1 MPSRRPEPH
10 PRRPRRSGAPTPP
23 APSSRPPV
31 AVPYA
36 ETVER
41 FLQRLSNEGR
51 SPRTVAAYRYDLD
64 DTMVD
69 VAAARRLLPG
79 RVALDRLEA
88 DDRDRR
94 VLEAFE
100 RLDVAAVTLDD
111 LDQALAEFRTR
122 PDPRFAR
129 HPERSPDERS
139 PATVARRTAAIRSFF
154 AWCYRTGRVAADP
167 AALLRPPKKRK
178 RMPRAI
184 DQPTAV
190 RALAEAG
197 ASSSWPERDLVILAL
212 ALACGLRL
220 DEVARLRMDDLD
232 GSPPRALIVRGKGD
246 KERRLGLPPVV
257 QEALA
262 AYLPTRRA
270 RLEAMDLDAA
280 TVVVSSRARP
290 VRNRSG
296 AVVGSTV
303 EASRDSVVYV
313 VDRVLRRLGARREG
327 VRVHAL
333 RHTFATLGLREGA
346 FSLRQL
352 QVALGHASLATTQ
365 IYTEVAD
372 EEIAAAMRLHPLGG
386 SSR

>member
-1 MPSRRPEPH
+1 M
-10 PRRPRRSGAPTPP
+10 APP
-23 APSSRPPV
+23 

-36 ETVER
+36 VTVER

-51 SPRTVAAYRYDLD
+51 SARTLAAYRYDLD
-64 DTMVD
+64 DTMTD
-69 VAAARRLLPG
+69 VAIGAGLLRP
-79 RVALDRLEA
+79 RTTLDRA
-88 DDRDRR
+88 DDAQREAE
-94 VLEAFE
+94 VLTAFE
-100 RLDVAAVTLDD
+100 RLDVTAITLDD
-111 LDQALAEFRTR
+111 LDAALAEFRTR

-129 HPERSPDERS
+129 HPERSPSERS
-139 PATVARRTAAIRSFF
+139 PATVARRTAALRSFF
-154 AWCYRTGRVAADP
+154 AWCYRTQRVGADP

-184 DQPTAV
+184 DQVTAG

-197 ASSSWPERDLVILAL
+197 RSAAWPERDALIMAL

-220 DEVARLRMDDLD
+220 DEIARLRLDDVEGD
-232 GSPPRALIVRGKGD
+232 PPHGVIVRGKGD

-257 QEALA
+257 QQALVEYVPTRADRLAALA
-262 AYLPTRRA
+262 
-270 RLEAMDLDAA
+270 LEAT
-280 TVVVSSRARP
+280 TVVISSRARP
-290 VRNRSG
+290 IRDRSG
-296 AVVGSTV
+296 AVVGTTV
-303 EASRDSVVYV
+303 EASRDTVIYV
-313 VDRVLRRLGARREG
+313 VDRVLRHLGARRDG

-386 SSR
+386 SPAR

>member
-1 MPSRRPEPH
+1 MHRAGVTMGHAGTVPGP
-10 PRRPRRSGAPTPP
+10 
-23 APSSRPPV
+23 
-31 AVPYA
+31 VPYA
-36 ETVER
+36 ATVER

-51 SPRTVAAYRYDLD
+51 SARTLAAYRYDLD

-69 VAAARRLLPG
+69 VAIGSGLLAARPSLARLDPAG
-79 RVALDRLEA
+79 REA
-88 DDRDRR
+88 S
-94 VLEAFE
+94 VLAAFE

-111 LDQALAEFRTR
+111 LDAALAEFRTR

-129 HPERSPDERS
+129 HPERAPEERS
-139 PATVARRTAAIRSFF
+139 PATVARRTAALRSFY
-154 AWCYRTGRVAADP
+154 AWCYRTQRVAADP

-184 DQPTAV
+184 DQATAG

-197 ASSSWPERDLVILAL
+197 RASGWPERDLVIMAL

-220 DEVARLRMDDLD
+220 DEIARLRVHDLEGD
-232 GSPPRALIVRGKGD
+232 PPQGLIVRGKGD

-257 QEALA
+257 QEALG
-262 AYLPTRRA
+262 AYLPTRAA
-270 RLEAMDLDAA
+270 RLDALGLEAD
-280 TVVVSSRARP
+280 TVVVSSRPRP
-290 VRNRSG
+290 VRGRDG

-303 EASRDSVVYV
+303 EASRDTVIYV
-313 VDRVLRRLGARREG
+313 VDRVLRHLGARRDG

-386 SSR
+386 GLGR

>member
-1 MPSRRPEPH
+1 MHRGGTRVGHAGPMAS
-10 PRRPRRSGAPTPP
+10 A
-23 APSSRPPV
+23 A

-36 ETVER
+36 ATVER

-51 SPRTVAAYRYDLD
+51 SPRTLAAYRYDLD

-69 VAAARRLLPG
+69 VAAGHRLLPV
-79 RVALDRLEA
+79 RVELDRLAPADREA
-88 DDRDRR
+88 A
-94 VLEAFE
+94 VLAALE

-111 LDQALAEFRTR
+111 LDQAVAEFRTR

-129 HPERSPDERS
+129 HPERAPDERS

-154 AWCYRTGRVAADP
+154 AWCYRTSRVPADP

-184 DQPTAV
+184 DQPTAA
-190 RALAEAG
+190 RALASAG
-197 ASSSWPERDLVILAL
+197 ESSWPERDQVIMAL

-220 DEVARLRMDDLD
+220 DEIARLRLADVE
-232 GSPPRALIVRGKGD
+232 GVPPQAIVVRGKGD

-257 QEALA
+257 QEALG
-262 AYLPTRRA
+262 AYLPTRDA
-270 RLEAMDLDAA
+270 RLTALGLEAA
-280 TVVVSSRARP
+280 TVVVSSRPRP
-290 VRNRSG
+290 VRNRRG
-296 AVVGSTV
+296 EVVGASV
-303 EASRDSVVYV
+303 EASRDAVIYV
-313 VDRVLRRLGARREG
+313 VDRVLRHLGARRDG

-386 SSR
+386 GPVR

>member
-1 MPSRRPEPH
+1 MGHAGVVS
-10 PRRPRRSGAPTPP
+10 
-23 APSSRPPV
+23 
-31 AVPYA
+31 VPYA
-36 ETVER
+36 ATVER

-51 SPRTVAAYRYDLD
+51 SARTLAAYRYDLD
-64 DTMVD
+64 DTMLD
-69 VAAARRLLPG
+69 VAVAARLLPP
-79 RVALDRLEA
+79 RTALEGMEA
-88 DDRDRR
+88 VDRDAAMAA
-94 VLEAFE
+94 AFDA
-100 RLDVAAVTLDD
+100 LDVATIGLDD
-111 LDQALAEFRTR
+111 LDEALAEFRTR
-122 PDPRFAR
+122 PDPRYAR
-129 HPERSPDERS
+129 HPERAPEERS
-139 PATVARRTAAIRSFF
+139 PATVARRTAALRSFF
-154 AWCYRTGRVAADP
+154 AWCYRTSRIPADP
-167 AALLRPPKKRK
+167 AALLKPPKKRK

-184 DQPTAV
+184 DQDTAR

-220 DEVARLRMDDLD
+220 DEIARLRIDNLE
-232 GSPPRALIVRGKGD
+232 GNPPIGIVVRGKGD

-262 AYLPTRRA
+262 AYLPTRAA
-270 RLEAMDLDAA
+270 RLVQLDLDAG
-280 TVVVSSRARP
+280 TVVVSSRPRP
-290 VRNRSG
+290 VRNRRG
-296 AVVGSTV
+296 EVVGQTV
-303 EASRDSVVYV
+303 EASRESVVYV
-313 VDRVLRRLGARREG
+313 VDRVLRRLGARRAG

-386 SSR
+386 APAAR

>member
-1 MPSRRPEPH
+1 MH
-10 PRRPRRSGAPTPP
+10 
-23 APSSRPPV
+23 PSSATV
-31 AVPYA
+31 GHAGAVSVPYA
-36 ETVER
+36 VTVER

-51 SPRTVAAYRYDLD
+51 SARTLAAYRYDLD

-69 VAAARRLLPG
+69 VAGAAGLLPD
-79 RVALDRLEA
+79 RAALDRMTPGDREA
-88 DDRDRR
+88 Q
-94 VLEAFE
+94 VLAAFE

-111 LDQALAEFRTR
+111 LDGALADFRTR

-139 PATVARRTAAIRSFF
+139 PATVARRTAALRSFY
-154 AWCYRTGRVAADP
+154 AWCYRTQRVAADP

-184 DQPTAV
+184 DQATAG

-197 ASSSWPERDLVILAL
+197 QSSGWPERDLLIMAL

-220 DEVARLRMDDLD
+220 DEIARLRLVDLE
-232 GSPPRALIVRGKGD
+232 GEPPAGLIVRGKGD

-257 QEALA
+257 QEAIV
-262 AYLPTRRA
+262 AYLPTRAA
-270 RLEAMDLDAA
+270 RLASLGLEAS
-280 TVVVSSRARP
+280 TVVVSSRGRP
-290 VRNRSG
+290 VRDRTG
-296 AVVGSTV
+296 QVVGTTV
-303 EASRDSVVYV
+303 EASRDTVIYV
-313 VDRVLRRLGARREG
+313 VDRVLRHLGARRDG

-386 SSR
+386 GLTR